1 MGSPRWGLEVS
12 EERTGGDEEEE
23 RRRGYGAV
31 KGELR
36 YHGNMSERERERGVL
51 REI

>member
-1 MGSPRWGLEVS
+1 MGSPRWGLKVS
-12 EERTGGDEEEE
+12 EERRGGDEEEE

-36 YHGNMSERERERGVL
+36 YHGNMRG
-51 REI
+51 RGC